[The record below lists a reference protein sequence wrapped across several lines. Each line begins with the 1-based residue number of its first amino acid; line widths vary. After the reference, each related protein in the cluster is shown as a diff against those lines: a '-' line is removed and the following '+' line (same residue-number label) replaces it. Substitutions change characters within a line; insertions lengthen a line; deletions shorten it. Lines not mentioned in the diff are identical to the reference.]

1 MLQVAGTMHW
11 MAPEVLIH
19 GRCTEKADIFRW
31 THPCGGLFGTA
42 SGLRCLIAFK
52 PDRA

>member
-19 GRCTEKADIFRW
+19 GRCTEKADIFR
-31 THPCGGLFGTA
+31 CGHTVWLPWRLVWD
-42 SGLRCLIAFK
+42 SK
-52 PDRA
+52 